1 MATPAVWSRT
11 RWDGIFGRWD
21 ARAPLD
27 GTASSEGGYADQM
40 SLGFLTNVSR
50 ASNPAGP
57 IAADAGMFA
66 VQTRHL
72 RRRPGS
78 RPRPQRHPLTLA
90 VRRLPAGTGWMSRF
104 GQVGSPA
111 SVYPRGHCSK
121 ARTLPSSITWSSGGS
136 RRATAAGE
144 HGGVGGSAGEP
155 ACSLAGFGAQNVAAT
170 SGRSKTERK
179 TLRPSMMLERSFGS
193 RVSQAARPAPRLRR
207 FSARSAPGRAS
218 SGRPRAAS
226 PSGPATSG
234 AAR

>member
-1 MATPAVWSRT
+1 M
-11 RWDGIFGRWD
+11 GRHL
-21 ARAPLD
+21 RLMGRSGPLD
-27 GTASSEGGYADQM
+27 GTASSEGGYADQV

-50 ASNPAGP
+50 ASNPVGP
-57 IAADAGMFA
+57 IAADAGMLA
-66 VQTRHL
+66 VPTRHL

-78 RPRPQRHPLTLA
+78 RPRPQRHPLALA

-111 SVYPRGHCSK
+111 SVYPRGHVQGEDL
-121 ARTLPSSITWSSGGS
+121 ALVDHLSSGGS
-136 RRATAAGE
+136 RRAMAAGE

-155 ACSLAGFGAQNVAAT
+155 ACSLAGFGGQNVAAT

-179 TLRPSMMLERSFGS
+179 TLRRSMMLERSFES
-193 RVSQAARPAPRLRR
+193 MVSQAARPAPRLQRS
-207 FSARSAPGRAS
+207 SARSAPGRAS